1 MDRGAPLGLT
11 RASRRR
17 VCQHRTVDRRLA
29 RYLKKQGAS
38 KEEID
43 AAVESGQVT
52 LLVLDRML
60 VPGLPHLDSAEVSM
74 RSGVPEDTATKLW
87 RALGFPDIPEGER
100 VFTDE
105 SVEVLRLL
113 NERSGTSM
121 FTTSD
126 DVDELI
132 SQVRA
137 IGAGLSR
144 VAETLS
150 DQVVEGVLAARST
163 GLDDEEVALGAI
175 DSLDWEVLARLN
187 DFALRV
193 QVRAAV
199 LRKLLTPQL
208 GPGALPELTVGFV
221 DLVGYTAL
229 SQELDGDELNAL
241 VARFE
246 DVTYDTVARLGGRLV
261 KTIGDE
267 VMFVAEDPEIA
278 LHIALELTDR
288 TRQDEVL
295 PRARAGMARGPA
307 LAREGDYYGAVV
319 NLAHRLVE
327 IARPESVIVSA
338 ELAHALMGRD
348 VFAFQRLRS
357 RRIRGIGRVEIY
369 VAGAATPPPPP
380 EPADRASA
388 DSVEGKFEA

>member
-1 MDRGAPLGLT
+1 VDRGAPLRLT
-11 RASRRR
+11 RAPRRR

-43 AAVESGQVT
+43 VAVESDQVT
-52 LLVLDRML
+52 LLALDRML
-60 VPGLPHLDSAEVSM
+60 VPGLPYLDSAEVSV
-74 RSGVPEDTATKLW
+74 RSGVSEETATMLW
-87 RALGFPDIPEGER
+87 RALGFPDIPDGEH

-113 NERSGTSM
+113 NERAGTSM
-121 FTTSD
+121 FTNAEDLDSI
-126 DVDELI
+126 VA
-132 SQVRA
+132 QVRA
-137 IGAGLSR
+137 IGAALSR

-150 DQVVEGVLAARST
+150 DQIVEGVVAARAT
-163 GLDDEEVALGAI
+163 GLDDQGVALGAI
-175 DSLDWEVLARLN
+175 DALDWDVLARLN
-187 DFALRV
+187 DYALRV

-208 GPGALPELTVGFV
+208 GSGALPELTVGFV

-229 SQELDGDELNAL
+229 SQELDGGELNAL

-246 DVTYDTVARLGGRLV
+246 GVTYDTVARLGGRLV

-267 VMFVAEDPEIA
+267 VMFVAEAPEIA
-278 LHIALELTDR
+278 LQIALALTDR
-288 TRQDEVL
+288 ARHDEVL
-295 PRARAGMARGPA
+295 PRARAGLACGPA

-319 NLAHRLVE
+319 NLAHRFVE
-327 IARPESVIVSA
+327 IARPQSVIVSA
-338 ELAHALMGRD
+338 ELAAALEDRD
-348 VFAFQRLRS
+348 DFTFQRLRS

-369 VAGAATPPPPP
+369 VAGASTPPD
-380 EPADRASA
+380 PADRATTTE
-388 DSVEGKFEA
+388 VEGKFEA